1 MPEGKRSP
9 LTDDVLA
16 IADAMMSDYDV
27 LVEELAPLP
36 FMQEEISRQEY
47 QRRFRAMTP
56 QGRLAEMQRLG
67 TEEVLRLMGGA

>member
-9 LTDDVLA
+9 LTEDVIA
-16 IADAMMSDYDV
+16 IVDAMMGDYDI
-27 LVEELAPLP
+27 LVEELAPIP

-56 QGRLAEMQRLG
+56 QQRLEEMQRIG
-67 TEEVLRLMGGA
+67 TGEVLRLMGGA